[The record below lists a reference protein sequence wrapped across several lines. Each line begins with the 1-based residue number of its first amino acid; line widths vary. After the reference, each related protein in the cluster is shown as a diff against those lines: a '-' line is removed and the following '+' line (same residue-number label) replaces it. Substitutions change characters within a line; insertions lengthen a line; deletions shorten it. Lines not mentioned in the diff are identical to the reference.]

1 MATLEREVSGGCGFW
16 QHRMPHTR
24 KRFCECNGN
33 VGGNREGGG
42 LSHVKNDRQ
51 RRRESAAVT
60 ERDGN
65 VQGDNFDAHGTVAMA
80 DNAGARGQARSPRH
94 DDAVPFF
101 ESHQEQVVQAS

>member
-1 MATLEREVSGGCGFW
+1 M
-16 QHRMPHTR
+16 
-24 KRFCECNGN
+24 
-33 VGGNREGGG
+33 
-42 LSHVKNDRQ
+42 
-51 RRRESAAVT
+51 T